1 MRKNGDAYDFSPS
14 KVQVLI
20 LGRFRADSYDYFLC
34 ENFQQINKK
43 KSMRVVEHENPL
55 TRKRSVRKRKIPNPY
70 ETGELLCFW

>member
-43 KSMRVVEHENPL
+43 RV
-55 TRKRSVRKRKIPNPY
+55 
-70 ETGELLCFW
+70 